1 MVKESLQDEI
11 KEFKE
16 DLSDIDK
23 LFYDTALSTNKLNKG
38 LSSTQKI
45 LDSKVWTVVS
55 RVTSGG
61 AFWRFQNRVRA
72 VIESANMLTSL
83 SARKAKREA
92 EMMRETAKLAKQY
105 EKLIKIQEFFEK
117 GSPLDDEMKKKI
129 QETDVYYATLLGFY
143 KQGLSQEEATQRA
156 MEKTLKIIKDRL
168 KQEGVLNKIKKD
180 TAKTPFFERTDMLK
194 NIKTAFSDAYQATL
208 GKAFEETDK
217 MKGKITGFI
226 PKQLSDISRGLSG
239 EFSKDGFVDF
249 FLQHSPK
256 ENSATT
262 KMQKLAAEYYE
273 KNPERTEKLVDFAR
287 TANTLTRPITKGVK
301 TLVFY
306 VAAIVGSL
314 ILLATGLRILY
325 DVSQQYGTEISNGLS
340 AFYDV
345 FMYGFELMSS
355 GLGNIYSGVVKLGT
369 GFYDILNGDFY
380 TGITTILTGGWE
392 IILGALQILFG
403 GLVVSFGAII
413 AGLGQ
418 TIWDVGSRGSG
429 LILEKI
435 GNVQS
440 FVGKIILGIALVAA
454 AISLVVAGTIAAPII
469 IAAAIGL
476 ALIAVGKFFMTFGST
491 IENGILFVVESI
503 LGLMI
508 AFNLARLE
516 LQKFILDSI
525 INYVTWYIKNVVKV
539 MTALWN
545 VAIATKNAI
554 IGFVSSIPSLIFG
567 LGQTISGIAQTIIDG
582 IIGGITY
589 LFVELPSQMA
599 TQLAAIMP
607 SVDVPDFGL
616 GGVTQYFASGGVVNS
631 PFQVVGEEGPELV
644 KLPRGSRVFSNN
656 QSRSMLSG
664 STNNITVQVSGRV
677 GASDSEIR
685 DIARKVAKEI
695 NTQMNR
701 TSSTVVRI

>member
-72 VIESANMLTSL
+72 VIESANMLSSL

-168 KQEGVLNKIKKD
+168 KQEGILNKIKKD
-180 TAKTPFFERTDMLK
+180 TAKTPLFERTKALK
-194 NIKTAFSDAYQATL
+194 KV
-208 GKAFEETDK
+208 GKFIDKEKESFKSLFKETN
-217 MKGKITGFI
+217 KGIGAVTGFI

-239 EFSKDGFVDF
+239 EFSETPDGKKISKQFGKGSK
-249 FLQHSPK
+249 L
-256 ENSATT
+256 T

-273 KNPERTEKLVDFAR
+273 KNPKRSEKLVDYAR
-287 TANTLTRPITKGVK
+287 TLNTLTRPITKGVK

-325 DVSQQYGTEISNGLS
+325 EVSQQYGTEISNGLS

-369 GFYDILNGDFY
+369 GLYDILNGDFY

-392 IILGALQILFG
+392 IILGALQILG
-403 GLVVSFGAII
+403 GLLVVSFGAII

-476 ALIAVGKFFMTFGST
+476 ALVAAGKFFMAFGST
-491 IENGILFVVESI
+491 IENTILSVVEAI
-503 LGLMI
+503 VGLYI
-508 AFNLARLE
+508 SFNLARLE

-545 VAIATKNAI
+545 VAIAIKNTI
-554 IGFVSSIPSLIFG
+554 IGFVSSIPSLILG

-589 LFVELPSQMA
+589 LFVELPNQMA
-599 TQLAAIMP
+599 TQIAAIMP

-616 GGVTQYFASGGVVNS
+616 GGVTEYFASGGVVNS
-631 PFQVVGEEGPELV
+631 PYQVVGEEGPELV

>member
-1 MVKESLQDEI
+1 LVKESLQDEI

-72 VIESANMLTSL
+72 VIETANMLTSL

-117 GSPLDDEMKKKI
+117 DSPLDDEMKKKI

-168 KQEGVLNKIKKD
+168 KQEGILNKIKKD
-180 TAKTPFFERTDMLK
+180 TAKTPFFERTKTLK

-239 EFSKDGFVDF
+239 EFSKTPDGKKISKQFGKGSK
-249 FLQHSPK
+249 L
-256 ENSATT
+256 T

-273 KNPERTEKLVDFAR
+273 KNPERTEKLVEFAR
-287 TANTLTRPITKGVK
+287 TTNTLIRPITKGVK
-301 TLVFY
+301 TLVFF
-306 VAAIVGSL
+306 VTTIIVSL
-314 ILLATGLRILY
+314 ILLASGLRILY
-325 DVSQQYGTEISNGLS
+325 EVSQQYGTEISNGLS

-345 FMYGFELMSS
+345 FMYGFELMNS
-355 GLGNIYSGVVKLGT
+355 GLGNIISGVTNLGT

-392 IILGALQILFG
+392 IILGALQILG
-403 GLVVSFGAII
+403 GLLIVSFGAII

-469 IAAAIGL
+469 VAAAIGL
-476 ALIAVGKFFMTFGST
+476 ALIAIGKLFMTFGST
-491 IENGILFVVESI
+491 IEDGILFVAESI
-503 LGLMI
+503 AGLFI
-508 AFNLARLE
+508 SFNLARLE

-525 INYVTWYIKNVVKV
+525 INYITWYIKNVVKV
-539 MTALWN
+539 MTLLWN

-554 IGFVSSIPSLIFG
+554 IVFVSSIPSLIFG

-616 GGVTQYFASGGVVNS
+616 GGITEYFASGGVVNS
-631 PFQVVGEEGPELV
+631 PYQVVGEEGPELV

-656 QSRSMLSG
+656 QSRTMLSG

>member
-1 MVKESLQDEI
+1 MVKDSLQDEI

-72 VIESANMLTSL
+72 VIESANMLSSL

-117 GSPLDDEMKKKI
+117 DSPLDDEMKKKI

-168 KQEGVLNKIKKD
+168 KQEGILNKMRKD
-180 TAKTPFFERTDMLK
+180 TTKTPFFEKTVK

-239 EFSKDGFVDF
+239 EFSKTPDGKKISKQFGKGSK
-249 FLQHSPK
+249 L
-256 ENSATT
+256 T

-273 KNPERTEKLVDFAR
+273 KNPERTEKLIDYAR

-325 DVSQQYGTEISNGLS
+325 EVSQQYGTEISNGLS

-392 IILGALQILFG
+392 IILGALQILG
-403 GLVVSFGAII
+403 GLLVASFGSII

-435 GNVQS
+435 GNVQT

-476 ALIAVGKFFMTFGST
+476 ALVAAGKFFMTFGST
-491 IENGILFVVESI
+491 IEDGILFVAESI
-503 LGLMI
+503 AGLYI
-508 AFNLARLE
+508 SFQLARLE
-516 LQKFILDSI
+516 LQRFILDSI
-525 INYVTWYIKNVVKV
+525 IKYVTWYIKNLVKV

-616 GGVTQYFASGGVVNS
+616 GGITEYFASGGVVNS
-631 PFQVVGEEGPELV
+631 PYQVVGEEGPELV

-656 QSRSMLSG
+656 QSRAMLSG